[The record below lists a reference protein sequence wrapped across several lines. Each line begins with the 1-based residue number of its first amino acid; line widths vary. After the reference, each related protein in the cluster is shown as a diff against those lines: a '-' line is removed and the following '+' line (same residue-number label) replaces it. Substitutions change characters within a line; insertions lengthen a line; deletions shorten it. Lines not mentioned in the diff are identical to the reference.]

1 MTLRVANG
9 GSAEL
14 LTPDQQS
21 VQESLAILPRREL
34 ISRAQESFM
43 NRGAFVGLALFC
55 SLAFSGSGVA
65 APHPVSVDDLMK
77 LRWIADVQIS
87 PDGERVAYV
96 VSQPSVENN
105 THDAQLYIV
114 PTAGGTPVRMTY
126 GTRIFNVPRPAP
138 HLRWSPNGSSLA
150 FVALVNDLPQVVSMN
165 ATGGEARTLTTAK
178 EGTAIFEWSPD
189 GQRIAY
195 IAPDPVP
202 ADEERRKKDKTYV
215 IEVDR
220 NERPPRVWIQGVAG
234 GNARAI
240 TPADQYVLGLSWSPD
255 GSTVAYAASNVG
267 GFNSQYHSKIYS
279 VPLRAARPR
288 RSSTVPG

>member
-1 MTLRVANG
+1 
-9 GSAEL
+9 
-14 LTPDQQS
+14 
-21 VQESLAILPRREL
+21 
-34 ISRAQESFM
+34 M
-43 NRGAFVGLALFC
+43 NRSVFVGLALFC

-96 VSQPSVENN
+96 VSQPNVENN

-178 EGTAIFEWSPD
+178 AGTASFEWSPD
-189 GQRIAY
+189 GQCIAY
-195 IAPDPVP
+195 IAPDPAP
-202 ADEERRKKDKTYV
+202 ADEERRKKEKTYV
-215 IEVDR
+215 NEVDR
-220 NERPPRVWIQGVAG
+220 NERPPRVWIQDVTG

-240 TPADQYVLGLSWSPD
+240 TPADQYVIGFSWSPD
-255 GSTVAYAASNVG
+255 GS
-267 GFNSQYHSKIYS
+267 
-279 VPLRAARPR
+279 
-288 RSSTVPG
+288 

>member
-1 MTLRVANG
+1 MNRCA
-9 GSAEL
+9 
-14 LTPDQQS
+14 
-21 VQESLAILPRREL
+21 SLA
-34 ISRAQESFM
+34 
-43 NRGAFVGLALFC
+43 
-55 SLAFSGSGVA
+55 LAFFFALVPCRAVHA

-96 VSQPSVENN
+96 VSQPSVEKN

-150 FVALVNDLPQVVSMN
+150 FVAMVNDLPQVVSMT

-178 EGTAIFEWSPD
+178 EGTASFEWSPD

-202 ADEERRKKDKTYV
+202 ADEESRKKDKTYV
-215 IEVDR
+215 NEVDR
-220 NERPPRVWIQGVAG
+220 NERPPRVWIQDVAG
-234 GNARAI
+234 GNTRAI
-240 TPADQYVLGLSWSPD
+240 TPADQYVLGFSWSPD
-255 GSTVAYAASNVG
+255 GSTVAYSASNVG
-267 GFNSQYHSKIYS
+267 GFNSQ
-279 VPLRAARPR
+279 
-288 RSSTVPG
+288 

>member
-1 MTLRVANG
+1 
-9 GSAEL
+9 
-14 LTPDQQS
+14 
-21 VQESLAILPRREL
+21 
-34 ISRAQESFM
+34 M
-43 NRGAFVGLALFC
+43 NRGAFVGLALLC
-55 SLAFSGSGVA
+55 GLAFSGSGVA

-126 GTRIFNVPRPAP
+126 GTRVFNVPRPSP
-138 HLRWSPNGSSLA
+138 HLRWSANGSSLA
-150 FVALVNDLPQVVSMN
+150 FVALVNDLPQVVSMP
-165 ATGGEARTLTTAK
+165 ATGGEARALTTAK
-178 EGTAIFEWSPD
+178 EGTAVYEWSPD

-195 IAPDPVP
+195 IAPDPAP
-202 ADEERRKKDKTYV
+202 ADEQSRKKDKTYV

-220 NERPPRVWIQGVAG
+220 NERRPRVWIQDVAG
-234 GNARAI
+234 GDARAI

-255 GSTVAYAASNVG
+255 GSTVAYAASAVG
-267 GFNSQYHSKIYS
+267 GFNAQYHSKIYS
-279 VPLRAARPR
+279 VSAAGGAPKAIVDR
-288 RSSTVPG
+288 RG